1 MPRIPCIVYILCLR
15 MLRIQDGIQLNTAS
29 IPRNSNVGQNPSKK
43 LPLKNCKIVK
53 LPLKLALLLVLNYQS
68 YALIVIKL
76 LNTASLPRNSNVG
89 QNPLNNLPPKK
100 SLKIVKISLNQLFWL
115 SHQVTF

>member
-29 IPRNSNVGQNPSKK
+29 IPRNSNVGQNPSKN
-43 LPLKNCKIVK
+43 LPPKIVK
-53 LPLKLALLLVLNYQS
+53 LPLKSALLLVLNDQS

-76 LNTASLPRNSNVG
+76 LNTASVPRNSNVG
-89 QNPLNNLPPKK
+89 QNPLKAQKCNVC
-100 SLKIVKISLNQLFWL
+100 I
-115 SHQVTF
+115 